1 MPGLSFLCTGDCAS
15 RLTAVCGWIRVCPK
29 GLEMD
34 TALLASLVTFVVIM
48 SVTPG
53 PNNIMMMSSSALFGV
68 RATLPHWLGVNLGF
82 NLLLIASVFGLGELI
97 ERFPAMLD
105 VVRVGGSLWLVWMAW
120 KFAKAGWLIG
130 RSSATTSA
138 GQGRSRPFRSWEAAL
153 FQAINPKAI
162 LMAVSTAGA
171 YVALADTAF
180 ERAGVFMTA
189 FILFGAP
196 CGLLWVFVGGG
207 LKRLLAEGAS
217 ARWLNYGIALILLA
231 TIGLI
236 LAA

>member
-1 MPGLSFLCTGDCAS
+1 MDMPL
-15 RLTAVCGWIRVCPK
+15 I
-29 GLEMD
+29 
-34 TALLASLVTFVVIM
+34 ASLVTFVVIM

-68 RATLPHWLGVNLGF
+68 RATLPHWLGVNFGF

-97 ERFPAMLD
+97 GRFPVMLD
-105 VVRVGGSLWLVWMAW
+105 VVRIGGSLWLVWMAW
-120 KFAKAGWLIG
+120 KFAHAGWAIGKAGS
-130 RSSATTSA
+130 RAATA
-138 GQGRSRPFRSWEAAL
+138 REDRSRPFRSWEAAL

-171 YVALADTAF
+171 YVALADTPM
-180 ERAGVFMTA
+180 ERVGIFVTA

-196 CGLLWVFVGGG
+196 CGLLWIFVGGG

-217 ARWLNYGIALILLA
+217 ARWLNYAIAGILMFTIWLILSA
-231 TIGLI
+231 
-236 LAA
+236 